1 MHPSV
6 TLLICRILGTS
17 ELVTGVSVL
26 LAGMPA
32 GSTTAIL
39 AEKYDG
45 IACEENYQDRLLENL
60 DTKEFPNL
68 TYTRDLQDWGEFV
81 RRTPDE
87 YEAWVNGVT
96 KECTVLEIEIL
107 KDLVSRTKKKIFVDT
122 NILVEILHEISD
134 ENHVL
139 IMLAD
144 PNISVQRFFERPDK
158 EKQFLYQLLLKED
171 NSEEAMI
178 NFREC
183 LKRINSQERYMMY
196 QKSGFNVITRD
207 ENRSID
213 ETFALVESMFGLN
226 R

>member
-1 MHPSV
+1 MKFENV
-6 TLLICRILGTS
+6 YFINGTAY
-17 ELVTGVSVL
+17 
-26 LAGMPA
+26 AGK
-32 GSTTAIL
+32 STMVKLL

-45 IACEENYQDRLLENL
+45 IACEENYQDRLLEKL
-60 DTKEFPNL
+60 DAQEFPNL
-68 TYTRDLQDWGEFV
+68 TYTRDLRDWGEFV

-96 KECTVLEIEIL
+96 KECTVLELEIL

-122 NILVEILHEISD
+122 NISVEILHEISD

-171 NSEEAMI
+171 NPEEAMI

-183 LKRINSQERYMMY
+183 LKRINSQERYMMF

-207 ENRSID
+207 ENRSIE
-213 ETFALVESMFGLN
+213 ETFSLVEEKLDLK
-226 R
+226 

>member
-1 MHPSV
+1 MV
-6 TLLICRILGTS
+6 KL
-17 ELVTGVSVL
+17 
-26 LAGMPA
+26 
-32 GSTTAIL
+32 L

-45 IACEENYQDRLLENL
+45 IACEENYQDRLLEKL
-60 DTKEFPNL
+60 DAQEFPNL
-68 TYTRDLQDWGEFV
+68 TYTRDLRDWGEFV
-81 RRTPDE
+81 RRNPDE

-122 NILVEILHEISD
+122 NIPVEILHEVSD

-144 PNISVQRFFERPDK
+144 PNISVLRFFERPDK

-171 NSEEAMI
+171 NPEEAMI

-183 LKRINSQERYMMY
+183 LKRINSQERYMMF

-207 ENRSID
+207 ENRSIE
-213 ETFALVESMFGLN
+213 ETFSLVEELFHLN
-226 R
+226 

>member
-1 MHPSV
+1 MKFENV
-6 TLLICRILGTS
+6 YFINGTAY
-17 ELVTGVSVL
+17 
-26 LAGMPA
+26 AGK
-32 GSTTAIL
+32 STMVKLL

-45 IACEENYQDRLLENL
+45 IACKENYQDRLLENL
-60 DTKEFPNL
+60 DAKEFPNL
-68 TYTRDLQDWGEFV
+68 TYTRDLRDWGEFV

-122 NILVEILHEISD
+122 NIPVEILHKISD

-171 NSEEAMI
+171 NPEDAMI

-183 LKRINSQERYMMY
+183 LKRINSQARYMMF
-196 QKSGFNVITRD
+196 QKSGFEVITRD
-207 ENRSID
+207 ENRSIE
-213 ETFALVESMFGLN
+213 ETFSLVEEKLDLK
-226 R
+226 

>member
-1 MHPSV
+1 MNGSDKFENV
-6 TLLICRILGTS
+6 YFINGTAY
-17 ELVTGVSVL
+17 
-26 LAGMPA
+26 AGK
-32 GSTTAIL
+32 STMVKLL

-45 IACEENYQDRLLENL
+45 IACEENYQDRLLEKL
-60 DTKEFPNL
+60 DAQEVPNL

-122 NILVEILHEISD
+122 NIPVEILHKISD

-139 IMLAD
+139 VMLAD

-158 EKQFLYQLLLKED
+158 EKQFFIRCYWKKIILRML
-171 NSEEAMI
+171 
-178 NFREC
+178 
-183 LKRINSQERYMMY
+183 
-196 QKSGFNVITRD
+196 
-207 ENRSID
+207 
-213 ETFALVESMFGLN
+213 
-226 R
+226 

>member
-1 MHPSV
+1 MKFENV
-6 TLLICRILGTS
+6 YFINGTAY
-17 ELVTGVSVL
+17 
-26 LAGMPA
+26 AGK
-32 GSTTAIL
+32 STMVKLL

-45 IACEENYQDRLLENL
+45 IVCEENYQDRLLENL
-60 DTKEFPNL
+60 DAKEFPNL
-68 TYTRDLQDWGEFV
+68 TYTRDLQDWREFV
-81 RRTPDE
+81 KRTPDE
-87 YEAWVNGVT
+87 YEAWVNGV
-96 KECTVLEIEIL
+96 
-107 KDLVSRTKKKIFVDT
+107 KKRIFVDT
-122 NILVEILHEISD
+122 NIPVEILHKISD

-171 NSEEAMI
+171 NPEDAMI

-183 LKRINSQERYMMY
+183 LKRVNSQERYMMF

>member
-1 MHPSV
+1 MKFENV
-6 TLLICRILGTS
+6 YFINGTAY
-17 ELVTGVSVL
+17 
-26 LAGMPA
+26 AGK
-32 GSTTAIL
+32 STMVKLL

-122 NILVEILHEISD
+122 NISVEILHEISD

-144 PNISVQRFFERPDK
+144 PIFLCRDFLKDQIRKNSFYISC
-158 EKQFLYQLLLKED
+158 Y
-171 NSEEAMI
+171 
-178 NFREC
+178 
-183 LKRINSQERYMMY
+183 
-196 QKSGFNVITRD
+196 
-207 ENRSID
+207 
-213 ETFALVESMFGLN
+213 
-226 R
+226 

>member
-1 MHPSV
+1 MKFENV
-6 TLLICRILGTS
+6 YFINGTAY
-17 ELVTGVSVL
+17 
-26 LAGMPA
+26 AGK
-32 GSTTAIL
+32 STMVKLL

-45 IACEENYQDRLLENL
+45 IACEENYQDRLLERL
-60 DTKEFPNL
+60 DAQEFPNL
-68 TYTRDLQDWGEFV
+68 TYTRDLRDWSEFV

-87 YEAWVNGVT
+87 YEAWVNGVM
-96 KECTVLEIEIL
+96 KECTVLEIQIL

-122 NILVEILHEISD
+122 NIPVEILHEISD

-171 NSEEAMI
+171 NPEDAMI

-183 LKRINSQERYMMY
+183 LKRINSQARYMMF
-196 QKSGFNVITRD
+196 QKSGFEVITRD
-207 ENRSID
+207 ENRSIE
-213 ETFALVESMFGLN
+213 ETFSLVEEKLDLK
-226 R
+226 